1 MRRTL
6 QQNGSAGKRE
16 PEQKTMPKIWAEE
29 PSKGRPNPEAEAV
42 EAVEQVAP
50 ESAAKGM
57 PQPDD

>member
-1 MRRTL
+1 
-6 QQNGSAGKRE
+6 
-16 PEQKTMPKIWAEE
+16 MPKIWAEE